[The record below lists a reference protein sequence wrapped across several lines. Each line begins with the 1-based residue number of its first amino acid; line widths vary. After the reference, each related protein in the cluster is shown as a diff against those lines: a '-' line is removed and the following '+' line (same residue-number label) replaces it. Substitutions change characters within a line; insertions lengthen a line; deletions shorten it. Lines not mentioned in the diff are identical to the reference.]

1 MPEFVNP
8 FSGKVPDRMLTL
20 GELVR
25 AIRLNIAAEHEAAHL
40 YAAHAEATDHLL
52 AKKVLLDI
60 ADEERV
66 HVGEF
71 MRLLNVLT
79 EGEEDKLLAEGFEEV
94 DAMAA
99 ELGMAPGEAADQ
111 GETTV
116 GSLRE

>member
-8 FSGKVPDRMLTL
+8 FSGKVPEKTLTL

-40 YAAHAEATDHLL
+40 YTAHAEATDHEL

-71 MRLLNVLT
+71 MRLLSILT
-79 EGEEDKLLAEGFEEV
+79 EGTEDKLLAEGVTEV
-94 DAMAA
+94 DEIAA
-99 ELGMAPGEAADQ
+99 ELGVAPAETAQ
-111 GETTV
+111 PGETTI
-116 GSLRE
+116 GSLRD